1 MNKIE
6 EYKKEKAGLD
16 ILDDIP
22 LFASQGWEKITD
34 GDKER
39 LKWAGI
45 FFRRQTPG
53 RFMMRLRFANG
64 LMSAPQLRTIGT
76 ISRDFGK
83 GFADITTRQQMQ
95 LREFTINDV
104 PEIWHRLR
112 AVDLISL
119 QTGMDNLRGVI
130 GCPVAGLTPNELF
143 DASPVARQFT
153 DLFIGN
159 RAFTDLPRKFNV
171 TITGCKEACT
181 HAEAQDLALT
191 PALKEMDGAQ
201 VKGFNIAVGGKLG
214 SGGFRIASP
223 LDVFVTPDEAVAVC
237 SHIVTIFRDYGARE
251 LRTKARLAFLIDEW
265 GVPKFRKELERRVD
279 RPLASAEQDQR
290 TPKHTDHVGVFRQQQ
305 AGLNYVGLAV
315 PVGRMTSVTIVV
327 GAVARL
333 AQQLD
338 WYRIIANPGC
348 RNPESTLGIESEA
361 LSP

>member
-22 LFASQGWEKITD
+22 RYAADGWEKITD

-64 LMSAPQLRTIGT
+64 LMNAAQLRTIGK

-104 PEIWHRLR
+104 PEIWRRLR

-119 QTGMDNLRGVI
+119 QTGMDNIRGVI

-143 DASPVARQFT
+143 DASRVARQFT
-153 DLFIGN
+153 ELFIGN

-201 VKGFNIAVGGKLG
+201 VKGFNIAAGGKLG

-223 LDVFVTPDEAVAVC
+223 LDLFVTPDEAAAIAYVL
-237 SHIVTIFRDYGARE
+237 SGA
-251 LRTKARLAFLIDEW
+251 LWSNLI
-265 GVPKFRKELERRVD
+265 GPKNDNNENV
-279 RPLASAEQDQR
+279 
-290 TPKHTDHVGVFRQQQ
+290 H
-305 AGLNYVGLAV
+305 
-315 PVGRMTSVTIVV
+315 
-327 GAVARL
+327 
-333 AQQLD
+333 
-338 WYRIIANPGC
+338 PG
-348 RNPESTLGIESEA
+348 E
-361 LSP
+361 